1 MYRSA
6 EGTGTT
12 ARFDNIKDIDFLS
25 STELICTDYS
35 NHCLRLVDFSRS
47 PPQTSAYAG
56 SCTVSGKAE
65 GHRLNSAQLEYP
77 EFTEVNKD
85 QSSLFVLVYRKT
97 LHMID
102 LKTDNLSTLK
112 AFDKVCLDMILTD
125 DHLLYFLRQHLV
137 AVFNPR
143 TREEQVVAGSN
154 SIGRAVGP
162 FEDTRF
168 NKPLR
173 FVPWSDEVNTLLLI
187 ADHSNNR
194 FAGLPA

>member
-1 MYRSA
+1 
-6 EGTGTT
+6 
-12 ARFDNIKDIDFLS
+12 
-25 STELICTDYS
+25 
-35 NHCLRLVDFSRS
+35 
-47 PPQTSAYAG
+47 
-56 SCTVSGKAE
+56 
-65 GHRLNSAQLEYP
+65 
-77 EFTEVNKD
+77 
-85 QSSLFVLVYRKT
+85 
-97 LHMID
+97 MID
-102 LKTDNLSTLK
+102 LNTDNLSTLK
-112 AFDKVCLDMILTD
+112 AFDKVCFDMILTD
-125 DHLLYFLRQHLV
+125 DQLLYFLRQHLV

-143 TREEQVVAGSN
+143 TREEQVVAGSD